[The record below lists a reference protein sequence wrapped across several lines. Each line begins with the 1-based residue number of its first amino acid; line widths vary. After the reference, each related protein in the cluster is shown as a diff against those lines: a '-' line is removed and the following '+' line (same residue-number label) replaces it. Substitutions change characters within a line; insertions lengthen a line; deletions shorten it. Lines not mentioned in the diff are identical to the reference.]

1 MKKKNF
7 VSLIFG
13 TVGVIL
19 FGIGMCMCSLP
30 EWGAFTPGV
39 VIGAA
44 GIVVLLVLL
53 MVRRKMEGKPA
64 VHISGKAVGAVLLS
78 IAGALVLG
86 VGMCMAMIPEWNAFQ
101 PGIVVGCIGAAVLAV
116 MLMIRRKMGGRPV
129 LVKPS
134 GKAIG
139 TVVLGATGALVLGIG
154 MCMVMVWSMMVQGI
168 LVGLVGILLLL
179 CLIPLVKGIQ

>member
-19 FGIGMCMCSLP
+19 FGIGMCMCLLP

-39 VIGAA
+39 VIAAA

-86 VGMCMAMIPEWNAFQ
+86 VGMCMAMIWNMLV
-101 PGIVVGCIGAAVLAV
+101 PGIVMGAA
-116 MLMIRRKMGGRPV
+116 
-129 LVKPS
+129 
-134 GKAIG
+134 
-139 TVVLGATGALVLGIG
+139 
-154 MCMVMVWSMMVQGI
+154 
-168 LVGLVGILLLL
+168 GILLLL
-179 CLIPLVKGIQ
+179 CLIPLVKGLK